1 MTWEGRKRWADRF
14 LPEMSRIIGE
24 HLIVE
29 APLEED
35 RNRNTDLIV
44 LRLEAVRIA
53 CRVRRF
59 GYLQRC
65 GDEFTIRTANP
76 SGARTELDK
85 VMDGWGD
92 FMLYGFCDP
101 TETHLQRWTLIDLS
115 VFRRWVAEH
124 LFQTN
129 GRLPGTPFGNDDG
142 TRFRAFRYADCPY
155 CSSLIVADHI
165 GKDGN
170 EDSGVRPVFDRHRFL

>member
-35 RNRNTDLIV
+35 RHRNTDLIV

-59 GYLQRC
+59 GYKAKC
-65 GDEFTIRTANP
+65 GDEFTIRTGHP

-92 FMLYGFCDP
+92 FMLYGFCDHS
-101 TETHLQRWTLIDLS
+101 ETFLQRWTLIDLD
-115 VFRRWVAEH
+115 VFRRWVTEH
-124 LFQTN
+124 KELHQ
-129 GRLPGTPFGNDDG
+129 GYLPGVQFGNPDG

-155 CSSLIVADHI
+155 CSSLIVADFI
-165 GKDGN
+165 GK
-170 EDSGVRPVFDRHRFL
+170 ED